1 MMASASLETV
11 ASPYQLKP
19 YITTPAI
26 QASIE
31 YGAAFPQI
39 YFKVSAN
46 GAHCDS
52 TSTAQGEKVYLVKYL
67 GDCFKGVDEAFF
79 GEYLVN
85 SAFFPTT
92 AFTWFK
98 KKLKTTGIEQ
108 AENTA
113 GLLNQQLANY
123 KIGLQKDSTI
133 EWGKVTHHPNIMY
146 LNAIIKTIET
156 ESPLIALD
164 VDFSL
169 IYKAIFYDS
178 YLGEYFNRVDK
189 AGKPLLEPTE
199 PNFDFDSFCKE
210 IKRKAPNAVF
220 ILLTNGRGTQ
230 KKFEKAGLT
239 LPEDITILEPS
250 TDNNEQGKLTD
261 LHKGKRLLNYLYSK
275 NKTFTEIHFLDD
287 DYDFLTDVANMM
299 NSLPLSSLCPYHTYH
314 YIRQYRQSCF
324 QIARSNL
331 PQFFEETK
339 ALQMLCKEDKR
350 HVAPL
355 AAQNLLSATLT

>member
-1 MMASASLETV
+1 MASASLKTV

-46 GAHCDS
+46 GAFCDS

-67 GDCFKGVDEAFF
+67 GDCFQGVDEAFF
-79 GEYLVN
+79 GETLVN
-85 SAFFPTT
+85 STLFPTT

-113 GLLNQQLANY
+113 RLLNQQLANY
-123 KIGLQKDSTI
+123 KIDLQKNSTI

-146 LNAIIKTIET
+146 LNDIIKTIET

-169 IYKAIFYDS
+169 IYKARFYDS
-178 YLGEYFNRVDK
+178 FLGEYYNRVDNT
-189 AGKPLLEPTE
+189 GKPLLEPTE
-199 PNFDFDSFCKE
+199 PNFDFDSFCKD
-210 IKRKAPNAVF
+210 IKQKAPNAVF

-230 KKFEKAGLT
+230 KKFEKAELT
-239 LPEDITILEPS
+239 LPEDITILEPR
-250 TDNNEQGKLTD
+250 TDSDSQQQNQLTD
-261 LHKGKRLLNYLYSK
+261 LHKGKRLFDYLSLE
-275 NKTFTEIHFLDD
+275 NKKFTEIHFLDD
-287 DYDFLTDVANMM
+287 DYDFLTDVAKMM
-299 NSLPLSSLCPYHTYH
+299 NTLSSLCSYHTYH

-331 PQFFEETK
+331 PQFFEETE